1 MSKHTLHV
9 MEAVTNTAS
18 GLVISFIVYMF
29 MSYVLG
35 IENTYT
41 DGIVMVSVFTVIS
54 VLRNYGIRLIFD
66 FINKR
71 QKKT

>member
-1 MSKHTLHV
+1 